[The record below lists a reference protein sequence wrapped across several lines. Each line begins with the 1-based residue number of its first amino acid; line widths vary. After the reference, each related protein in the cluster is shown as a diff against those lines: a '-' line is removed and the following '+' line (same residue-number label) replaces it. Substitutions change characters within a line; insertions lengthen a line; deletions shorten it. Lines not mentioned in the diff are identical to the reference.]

1 MGKKE
6 GEATNIVNVIKDFK
20 SSEIVG
26 KVFKN
31 TITILG
37 ILAFLLIITMI
48 ISLMTQSGIFGF
60 IYVQATEPILNTG
73 IGSALKS
80 IGATLQIFVS
90 GEKQAQLI
98 ESYSWKSSIDEN
110 SKNDYVGI
118 EITRFEPKLK
128 TISTERLSDE
138 IEATAEITAFT
149 VEQAEVQFYCSTD
162 DDKEGIVDP
171 EFALLEKDN
180 INYLTISC
188 LYTKDSFKIS
198 ENKNIDSHRIKFG
211 VEYEFTTNS
220 YLPIYS
226 IRSDIL
232 KENERES
239 LFKDIKDIDNTYL
252 TESKYTKGPVEVI
265 LRSFYTQ
272 PLTEKGPS
280 GNNGRYMLDLKI
292 EDPSATTTGNLKEII
307 EIDILTTSEINI
319 QSLDLT
325 YIGEEEGGVGRYK
338 LNAGKIN
345 ELNEICK
352 KSSFLQGLYLDED
365 CWRNGDLQMSFRFNV
380 NPSEKLEEGFIGA
393 RVKYIYQDERQS
405 SITFL
410 NT

>member
-118 EITRFEPKLK
+118 EIT
-128 TISTERLSDE
+128 
-138 IEATAEITAFT
+138 
-149 VEQAEVQFYCSTD
+149 
-162 DDKEGIVDP
+162 
-171 EFALLEKDN
+171 
-180 INYLTISC
+180 
-188 LYTKDSFKIS
+188 
-198 ENKNIDSHRIKFG
+198 
-211 VEYEFTTNS
+211 
-220 YLPIYS
+220 
-226 IRSDIL
+226 
-232 KENERES
+232 
-239 LFKDIKDIDNTYL
+239 
-252 TESKYTKGPVEVI
+252 
-265 LRSFYTQ
+265 
-272 PLTEKGPS
+272 
-280 GNNGRYMLDLKI
+280 
-292 EDPSATTTGNLKEII
+292 
-307 EIDILTTSEINI
+307 
-319 QSLDLT
+319 
-325 YIGEEEGGVGRYK
+325 
-338 LNAGKIN
+338 
-345 ELNEICK
+345 
-352 KSSFLQGLYLDED
+352 
-365 CWRNGDLQMSFRFNV
+365 
-380 NPSEKLEEGFIGA
+380 
-393 RVKYIYQDERQS
+393 
-405 SITFL
+405 
-410 NT
+410 